1 VALSFLYQLVQR
13 LLGLVRD
20 HRRDALS
27 KDAEILVLRHQLAV
41 LRRQVGR
48 PRFSWSDRALI
59 ALLASFVPRERWR
72 SFLVTP
78 QTVLDWHRRLV
89 RRHWT
94 YPRRRPGR
102 PRLADETV
110 ELVCRLARENP
121 RWGYLRI
128 VGELK
133 KLGNPVPKTS
143 VAAVLRRHRL
153 PPAPRRAGPTW
164 SEFLHAQ
171 AELVLATDFFT
182 VDSVLLRRF
191 YVLFVV
197 EVKARVVHFLG
208 VTANP
213 DGPWV
218 AQVARNFVA
227 DLEDQ
232 GQPFRF
238 LVRDR
243 DTKFTASFDAVM
255 ASAGI
260 KVVRTPVQ
268 TPVANAFAERWVR
281 TARED
286 CLDHLLVLS
295 RRQLESVLGQYVRHY
310 NRARPHRGL
319 QLAVPEP
326 RSAQG
331 EGGTVRR
338 HDVLGGIIHEYQRA
352 A

>member
-1 VALSFLYQLVQR
+1 
-13 LLGLVRD
+13 
-20 HRRDALS
+20 
-27 KDAEILVLRHQLAV
+27 
-41 LRRQVGR
+41 
-48 PRFSWSDRALI
+48 
-59 ALLASFVPRERWR
+59 
-72 SFLVTP
+72 
-78 QTVLDWHRRLV
+78 
-89 RRHWT
+89 
-94 YPRRRPGR
+94 
-102 PRLADETV
+102 LADETV
-110 ELVCRLARENP
+110 ELICRLARENP
-121 RWGYLRI
+121 RWGYLGI
-128 VGELK
+128 VGELR
-133 KLGNPVPKTS
+133 KLGVFVSKTS
-143 VAAVLRRHRL
+143 VASVLRRHGL
-153 PPAPRRAGPTW
+153 PPAPSRAGPTW
-164 SEFLHAQ
+164 SEFLRAQ

-182 VDSVLLRRF
+182 VDSVMLRRY
-191 YVLFVV
+191 YVLFVI
-197 EVKARVVHFLG
+197 EVKTQVVHLLG

-227 DLEDQ
+227 NLEDQ
-232 GQPFRF
+232 GQQFRF
-238 LVRDR
+238 LARDR
-243 DTKFTASFDAVM
+243 DTKFTATFDAVI

-295 RRQLESVLGQYVRHY
+295 RRQLQSVLNQYVRHY

-326 RSAQG
+326 GSEQG
-331 EGGTVRR
+331 KDGTVCR